1 MKVVILAGGI
11 GSRIS
16 EESVVRPKPL
26 IEIGGMPIIWHIM
39 KIYSSYGLKDFIICC
54 GYKGYLIKEFFSNY
68 FLHSS
73 DLTIDLENDKIIYH
87 EKKKESWKITLV
99 DTGENTSTGGRI
111 KKIKKFITE
120 ENFCLTYGDG
130 VSAVNIK
137 KLVNFHIKN
146 KKKATLIAVKPQGRF
161 GSLKLEGNKVEQ
173 FLEKP
178 LGDGGWVNGGF
189 FVLNKDIFNYIRS
202 EKTIWERE
210 PLERL
215 SKNKQ
220 LISFK
225 FNGFWYAM
233 DSIKDIQSVNNKDI
247 NTDAYNKINRLLKK
261 LNDK

>member
-39 KIYSSYGLKDFIICC
+39 KIYSYHGLKDFIICC

-73 DLTIDLENDKIIYH
+73 DLTIDLENEKIIYH
-87 EKKKESWKITLV
+87 QKRKESWKITLV
-99 DTGENTSTGGRI
+99 DTGDNTTTGGRI
-111 KKIKKFITE
+111 RKIKKFITD

-161 GSLKLEGNKVEQ
+161 GSLRLEGNKVEQ

-178 LGDGGWVNGGF
+178 LGDGSWVNGGF

-215 SKNKQ
+215 SRNNQ

-233 DSIKDIQSVNNKDI
+233 DTLKDKNYLENLWSSGK
-247 NTDAYNKINRLLKK
+247 APWKMWL
-261 LNDK
+261 

>member
-39 KIYSSYGLKDFIICC
+39 KIYSSYGFKDFIICC

-87 EKKKESWKITLV
+87 QKKKESWKITLV

-161 GSLKLEGNKVEQ
+161 GSLKLKGNKVEQ

-189 FVLNKDIFNYIRS
+189 FVLNKNIFDYIRS

-215 SKNKQ
+215 SKNNQ
-220 LISFK
+220 LISYK

-233 DSIKDIQSVNNKDI
+233 DTLKDKNYLENLWSSGK
-247 NTDAYNKINRLLKK
+247 APWKIWR
-261 LNDK
+261 

>member
-215 SKNKQ
+215 SKKKQ
-220 LISFK
+220 LISYK

-233 DSIKDIQSVNNKDI
+233 DTLKDKNYLENLWSSGK
-247 NTDAYNKINRLLKK
+247 APWKIWR
-261 LNDK
+261 